1 MRRQPLRPRWS
12 TYHRSWRTAWFANSR
27 YGAAAARRRRKRKID
42 NDGQRSIDFRWI
54 NEHGA
59 PSRFWFAKGDRA
71 KEHHAEQLLS
81 RSRVIGRRV
90 FPLRSSAEAFADN
103 AAQDVGTEWE
113 VKDLRPITD
122 EHLAAM
128 FEDLARDAEAAYG
141 ADWERQVV
149 VKVLTDLGGRLPYA
163 LRICAA
169 AHAAGF
175 RTMLLAR
182 GRARFRRFRGH
193 PEITYVRG
201 SAVIRK

>member
-1 MRRQPLRPRWS
+1 MAKRVPRWR
-12 TYHRSWRTAWFANSR
+12 TYHRNWRTAYFANSR
-27 YGAAAARRRRKRKID
+27 YGAAAAQRRHCPKID

-71 KEHHAEQLLS
+71 KEHHADELLK
-81 RSRVIGRRV
+81 RSRVVGSRV
-90 FPLRSSAEAFADN
+90 FPLRSSLEAFRDN
-103 AAQDVGTEWE
+103 AAHDTDTEWE

-122 EHLAAM
+122 EQLAEM
-128 FEDLARDAEAAYG
+128 FAQLARDAEDAYG
-141 ADWERQVV
+141 PGWQDHVV
-149 VKVLTDLGGRLPYA
+149 VKVLTDLGGGLRYA
-163 LRICAA
+163 LRICRA

-182 GRARFRRFRGH
+182 GRARFMRFRGH

-201 SAVIRK
+201 SAVIR